1 MCVGSGECGLF
12 LPVAVFCQNLTDP
25 SVHLPLFVFQN
36 AFGSFEISGRCYR
49 DVAGADQSQYSPPR
63 PICQQLCELAANS
76 GCPWGGVRTQGKC
89 KSHSIRCPH
98 PPARHHFHLGKV

>member
-49 DVAGADQSQYSPPR
+49 DVAGADQSQYSPPPAPSASSSVSWL
-63 PICQQLCELAANS
+63 PIPAA
-76 GCPWGGVRTQGKC
+76 
-89 KSHSIRCPH
+89 
-98 PPARHHFHLGKV
+98 LGEV

>member
-49 DVAGADQSQYSPPR
+49 DVAGADQSQYSPP
-63 PICQQLCELAANS
+63 P
-76 GCPWGGVRTQGKC
+76 P
-89 KSHSIRCPH
+89 
-98 PPARHHFHLGKV
+98 PPAAAPWAGRPFRPASSSVSWLPIPAALGEV